1 MLKEILAKIY
11 LLQVSKKK
19 DAELLWLATY
29 QYLCGDQIIAILKII
44 DAEVVKSFHFG
55 LKLSHDHLFKE
66 KAAVLC
72 ILNQMGNLDQIPE
85 KADYE
90 EVYKIFSKALRK
102 VMEDE
107 ALFYFNQLAALGKG
121 RTMYN
126 CHLESVVYAVLRA
139 IYDGEIPYTKKTV
152 KKRVR

>member
-102 VMEDE
+102 VMEE
-107 ALFYFNQLAALGKG
+107 KPYFISTNWRHWARVG
-121 RTMYN
+121 RCIT
-126 CHLESVVYAVLRA
+126 A
-139 IYDGEIPYTKKTV
+139 IWSQWSTRFCAPSMTEKFPIP
-152 KKRVR
+152 KKR